1 MPSPE
6 TTTSPPV
13 SPQDQPAEEGL
24 FISYAQNGEDVL
36 LWRALSGVGR
46 GVYVDVGAHDPVH
59 LSTTKA
65 FYDRGWSGINLEP
78 SPGHFRA
85 LEAQRRRDINLQC
98 AVGDHDGVVTLHD
111 FLGTGLSTTDAA
123 VARSHRDAD
132 REAETIEV
140 PLRTLRSV
148 LAEHALP
155 QVHFLKVD
163 VEGCEDAVLR
173 GTDFRAFRPW
183 VVVVEAT
190 RPLSNERSDEPLR
203 AILEAVDY
211 TFVFFDGINSY
222 FVAREHPEL
231 LPHFDRPVSP
241 LDGFMPHSAVVSA
254 SRIAHLEGE
263 LLERRREVLGLQAA
277 NQELQAEADWLHST
291 IHGIH
296 RSISWRL
303 TGPLRRVNR
312 LLSGTRV
319 PAVEE
324 GPGAPAAEPAPQPP
338 DEETLGRKRNEL
350 ARQPLL
356 DFTLPGLRDW
366 GADGWDGLAFPGS
379 HGPAT
384 QRLHS
389 GLCTRAQLESPAFRH
404 WIGRLGLPFQLRR
417 KDWEFAFI
425 LQALYERHC
434 LRAGSRG
441 LGFAVGEEAIPA
453 LLASMGCE
461 VVATDL
467 DPRDS
472 RAQAWADTAQLATSL
487 DKLRRPEICPDAD
500 FSRRVSYR
508 HVDMN
513 KIPSDLR
520 DFDFTWSSCS
530 FEHCGSI
537 AQGLKFMENQMA
549 CLKPGGIAV
558 HTTEFNLSSDDETIE
573 EGVTVIFRRRDIDR
587 LISSLEASG
596 HHVEPVSYVL
606 GQTGDDRSVDIFPY
620 TSLPHLKLLLFDRYI
635 STSLALIVRKG
646 G

>member
-1 MPSPE
+1 M
-6 TTTSPPV
+6 
-13 SPQDQPAEEGL
+13 
-24 FISYAQNGEDVL
+24 
-36 LWRALSGVGR
+36 LWRALSGVRR
-46 GVYVDVGAHDPVH
+46 GLYVDVGAHNPVD

-65 FYDRGWSGINLEP
+65 FYDRGWSGINIEP
-78 SPGHFRA
+78 SPDHFRA
-85 LEAQRRRDINLQC
+85 LCEQRRRDINLQY
-98 AVGDHDGVVTLHD
+98 AVGDHDGVVTFHD
-111 FLGTGLSTTDAA
+111 FIGTGLSTTDSA
-123 VARSHRDAD
+123 VADIHRKADRDAK
-132 REAETIEV
+132 TLEV
-140 PLRTLRSV
+140 PMRTLRSI
-148 LAEHALP
+148 LADHPLP
-155 QVHFLKVD
+155 EVHFFKVD
-163 VEGCEDAVLR
+163 VEGGEEAVLR
-173 GTDFRAFRPW
+173 GVDFDAFRPW
-183 VVVVEAT
+183 IVLLEAT
-190 RPLSNERSDEPLR
+190 KPLSNERCDGPLQV
-203 AILEAVDY
+203 ILETAGY
-211 TFVFFDGINSY
+211 TFAFFDGINSF
-222 FVAREHPEL
+222 FVAREHAEL

-241 LDGFMPHSAVVSA
+241 LDGHVHHSSVASA
-254 SRIAHLEGE
+254 ARIASLEAE
-263 LLERRREVLGLQAA
+263 VLDVRREVLDLQLAH
-277 NQELQAEADWLHST
+277 QELQAEAEWLHAT
-291 IHGIH
+291 VRGIH
-296 RSISWRL
+296 RSISWKL
-303 TGPLRRVNR
+303 TGPLRRANR

-319 PAVEE
+319 PAEE
-324 GPGAPAAEPAPQPP
+324 PSAPSPAELAPAPP
-338 DEETLGRKRNEL
+338 DEGAVERQRRERS
-350 ARQPLL
+350 RQPLL

-366 GADGWDGLAFPGS
+366 GTDRWDGLAFPGS
-379 HGPAT
+379 HSPAT

-389 GLCTRAQLESPAFRH
+389 SLCTRAQLESPAFRH

-425 LQALYERHC
+425 LQALYERDC

-453 LLASMGCE
+453 LLASTGCE

-487 DKLRRPEICPDAD
+487 DKLRRPEICPDTD
-500 FSRRVSYR
+500 FSQQVSYR

-513 KIPSDLR
+513 QIPADLR
-520 DFDFTWSSCS
+520 NFDFTWSSCS

-537 AQGLKFMENQMA
+537 DLGLKFVENQMA
-549 CLKPGGIAV
+549 CLKPGGVAV

-596 HHVEPVSYVL
+596 HQVEPVSYVL

>member
-1 MPSPE
+1 MSVHPHDPA
-6 TTTSPPV
+6 V
-13 SPQDQPAEEGL
+13 SQAPL
-24 FISYAQNGEDVL
+24 ISYAQAGEDVM
-36 LWRALSGVGR
+36 LWRALSGVRR
-46 GVYVDVGAHDPVH
+46 GVYVDVGAHDPVE

-65 FYDRGWSGINLEP
+65 FYDRGWSGINIEP
-78 SPGHFRA
+78 SPDHFRA
-85 LEAQRRRDINLQC
+85 LCEQRRRDINLQC
-98 AVGDHDGVVTLHD
+98 AAGDHDGVVTFHD
-111 FLGTGLSTTDAA
+111 FIGTGLSTTDSA
-123 VARSHRDAD
+123 VADIHRKADRDAK
-132 REAETIEV
+132 TMEV
-140 PLRTLRSV
+140 PLRTLRSI
-148 LAEHALP
+148 LADYPLP
-155 QVHFLKVD
+155 EVHFFKVD
-163 VEGCEDAVLR
+163 VEGGEEAVLR
-173 GTDFRAFRPW
+173 GVDFHAFRPW
-183 VVVVEAT
+183 IVLLEAT
-190 RPLSNERSDEPLR
+190 KPLSNERCDGPMQ
-203 AILEAVDY
+203 AVLEAAGY
-211 TFVFFDGINSY
+211 NFVFFDGINSF
-222 FVAREHPEL
+222 FVARERAEL
-231 LPHFDRPVSP
+231 LGHFDRPVNP
-241 LDGFMPHSAVVSA
+241 LDGYMHHSAVASA
-254 SRIAHLEGE
+254 ARIASLEAEVLSVRRE
-263 LLERRREVLGLQAA
+263 LLDLQLAH
-277 NQELQAEADWLHST
+277 QELQAEAEWLHAT
-291 IHGIH
+291 VRGIH

-324 GPGAPAAEPAPQPP
+324 APGAPAAEPAPQPP
-338 DEETLGRKRNEL
+338 DEEALGRKRNEL

-366 GADGWDGLAFPGS
+366 GADGWDGLAFPGHS
-379 HGPAT
+379 GVAT
-384 QRLHS
+384 QALRS
-389 GLCTRAQLESPAFRH
+389 GLCTRAQLESPAFRY
-404 WIGRLGLPFQLRR
+404 WLGQLGLPFQLRR

-425 LQALYERHC
+425 LQALYERDC

-467 DPRDS
+467 DPRDA

-573 EGVTVIFRRRDIDR
+573 EGVTVVFRRRDIDA
-587 LISSLEASG
+587 LVAALQVAG
-596 HHVEPVSYVL
+596 HQVEPLSYVL
-606 GQTGDDRSVDIFPY
+606 GQSAEDRSVDIFPY
-620 TSLPHLKLLLFDRYI
+620 TAVPHLKLLLFDRYV
-635 STSLALIVRKG
+635 STSLALIVRKAS
-646 G
+646 